1 MTGTTSAYDEIQG
14 IQVDRGRFILN
25 ADVENHTDV
34 AVINSD
40 LATDVMGREN
50 VVGEKI
56 ELGGKQFLI
65 IGVYSE
71 DSALSSMGNT
81 YMAYVPYTSYIRL
94 VEGAGLSITSFCVSA
109 ADDDTDAAEA
119 ALETIL
125 LSRFSQDEDAYS
137 IFNQSSIAEVMG
149 SITGTLSLLLGGIAG
164 ISLLVGGIGIM
175 NIMLVSVTERT
186 REIGIRK
193 AIGAGRGVILLQFLI
208 EALMI
213 SLIGC
218 VIGILLSWCILM
230 VVNIVGDVSYGLS
243 AGIVMISVLF
253 SLGIG
258 VIFGLYPA
266 NKAAKMKPIDALRH
280 SE

>member
-56 ELGGKQFLI
+56 ELGEKQFLI

-94 VEGAGLSITSFCVSA
+94 VEGAGLSITSFCVLA

-125 LSRFSQDEDAYS
+125 LGRFSQDEDAYS

-266 NKAAKMKPIDALRH
+266 NKATKMKPIDALRH

>member
-81 YMAYVPYTSYIRL
+81 YMAYIPYTSYIRL
-94 VEGAGLSITSFCVSA
+94 VEGASLSITSFCVSA

-218 VIGILLSWCILM
+218 IIGILLSWCILM

-266 NKAAKMKPIDALRH
+266 NKATKMKPIDALRH

>member
-14 IQVDRGRFILN
+14 IQVGRGRFILN

-125 LSRFSQDEDAYS
+125 LGRFSQDEDAYS

>member
-81 YMAYVPYTSYIRL
+81 YMAYIPYTSYIRL
-94 VEGAGLSITSFCVSA
+94 VEGASLSITSFCVSA

-125 LSRFSQDEDAYS
+125 LGRFSQDEDAYS

-218 VIGILLSWCILM
+218 IIGILLSWCILM

>member
-81 YMAYVPYTSYIRL
+81 YMAYIPYTSYIRL
-94 VEGAGLSITSFCVSA
+94 VEGASLSITSFCVSA

-218 VIGILLSWCILM
+218 IIGILLSWCILM

>member
-40 LATDVMGREN
+40 LATDVMGREH

-81 YMAYVPYTSYIRL
+81 YMAYIPYTSYIRL
-94 VEGAGLSITSFCVSA
+94 VEGASLSITSFCVSA

>member
-94 VEGAGLSITSFCVSA
+94 VEGASLSITSFCVSA

-218 VIGILLSWCILM
+218 IIGILLSWCILM

>member
-125 LSRFSQDEDAYS
+125 LGRFSQDEDAYS

-266 NKAAKMKPIDALRH
+266 NKATKMKPIDALRH

>member
-125 LSRFSQDEDAYS
+125 LGRFSQDEDAYS

>member
-81 YMAYVPYTSYIRL
+81 YMAYIPYTSYIRL
-94 VEGAGLSITSFCVSA
+94 VEGASLSITSFCVSA

-125 LSRFSQDEDAYS
+125 LGRFSQDEDAYS

-218 VIGILLSWCILM
+218 IIGILLSWCILM

-266 NKAAKMKPIDALRH
+266 NKATKMKPIDALRH

>member
-94 VEGAGLSITSFCVSA
+94 VEGASLSITSFCVSA

-125 LSRFSQDEDAYS
+125 LGRFSQDEDAYS

-218 VIGILLSWCILM
+218 IIGILLSWCILM

>member
-81 YMAYVPYTSYIRL
+81 YMAYIPYTSYIRL
-94 VEGAGLSITSFCVSA
+94 VEGASLSITSFCVSA

-125 LSRFSQDEDAYS
+125 LSRFSHDEDAYS

>member
-81 YMAYVPYTSYIRL
+81 YMAYIPYTSYIRL
-94 VEGAGLSITSFCVSA
+94 VEGASLSITSFCVSA

-266 NKAAKMKPIDALRH
+266 NKATKMKPIDALRH

>member
-81 YMAYVPYTSYIRL
+81 YMAYIPYTSYIRL
-94 VEGAGLSITSFCVSA
+94 VEGASLSITSFCVSA

-218 VIGILLSWCILM
+218 VI
-230 VVNIVGDVSYGLS
+230 
-243 AGIVMISVLF
+243 
-253 SLGIG
+253 
-258 VIFGLYPA
+258 
-266 NKAAKMKPIDALRH
+266 
-280 SE
+280 

>member
-1 MTGTTSAYDEIQG
+1 
-14 IQVDRGRFILN
+14 
-25 ADVENHTDV
+25 
-34 AVINSD
+34 
-40 LATDVMGREN
+40 
-50 VVGEKI
+50 
-56 ELGGKQFLI
+56 
-65 IGVYSE
+65 
-71 DSALSSMGNT
+71 
-81 YMAYVPYTSYIRL
+81 
-94 VEGAGLSITSFCVSA
+94 
-109 ADDDTDAAEA
+109 
-119 ALETIL
+119 
-125 LSRFSQDEDAYS
+125 
-137 IFNQSSIAEVMG
+137 MG

>member
-81 YMAYVPYTSYIRL
+81 YMAYIPYTSYIRL
-94 VEGAGLSITSFCVSA
+94 VEGASLSITSFCVSA

-125 LSRFSQDEDAYS
+125 LGRFSQDEDAYS

>member
-81 YMAYVPYTSYIRL
+81 YMAYIPYTSYIRL
-94 VEGAGLSITSFCVSA
+94 VEGASLSITSFCVSA

-125 LSRFSQDEDAYS
+125 LGRFSQDEDAYS

-266 NKAAKMKPIDALRH
+266 NKATKMKPIDALRH

>member
-71 DSALSSMGNT
+71 DFALSSMGNT
-81 YMAYVPYTSYIRL
+81 YMAYIPYTSYIRL
-94 VEGAGLSITSFCVSA
+94 VEGASLSITSFCVSA

-125 LSRFSQDEDAYS
+125 LGRFSQDEDAYS

>member
-81 YMAYVPYTSYIRL
+81 YMAYIPYTSYIRL
-94 VEGAGLSITSFCVSA
+94 VEGASLSITSFCVSA